1 MHHRTSSHL
10 PLCPGCLSLCLP
22 VSVSVPVS
30 VFVPLSVSR
39 CPSLCAG
46 LPLSVLCC
54 VITCCLCF
62 RCAALRV
69 VLCAVLCRLPAA
81 SHVARRAASAPLVP
95 CCVRLFLVSPSASS
109 LPGGRDCLLSYFSL
123 SSSACHTFPPVF
135 LAFLALLRCVAQNLA
150 FADFFSR
157 GHDPF
162 THACKARPLTDVGW
176 TFPSLSLSCHV
187 VVHKKASP
195 EHWRTGVAT
204 TNAGH
209 FMTAC

>member
-1 MHHRTSSHL
+1 MGYTAGHSVCTTAP
-10 PLCPGCLSLCLP
+10 PLTFL
-22 VSVSVPVS
+22 SVPV
-30 VFVPLSVSR
+30 VCLSVSLFLCLSPSLFLSR

-109 LPGGRDCLLSYFSL
+109 LPGGRDCLLSYFSSVSSPPPNTLCDMCESMPSFSTL
-123 SSSACHTFPPVF
+123 SFSFNLLASKTQYACFSCSSKV
-135 LAFLALLRCVAQNLA
+135 
-150 FADFFSR
+150 
-157 GHDPF
+157 
-162 THACKARPLTDVGW
+162 
-176 TFPSLSLSCHV
+176 
-187 VVHKKASP
+187 
-195 EHWRTGVAT
+195 
-204 TNAGH
+204 
-209 FMTAC
+209 